1 MFKISLRDWVILLTI
16 LPTTVI
22 GLSLAGFFTFSRI
35 SDLEASLFYRVNAIS
50 QPLKI
55 SAQSGLRNNN
65 VRFLDELL
73 KELQV
78 NQNDLL
84 DNMLILSDRL
94 ETVAVSRQDVDSS
107 VLLTAE
113 IRNNLANTQFVAF
126 EDYYLYTSPITLNQ
140 YTVDG
145 QRERQ
150 LLGYLLLVVDR
161 TDITMHEQSLYIVS
175 FLIILMS
182 VLLSGVFANRLINR
196 IAIPVQQMNLA
207 IDRMR
212 NGLYDTQIDAY
223 YKGELEELRKGLN
236 ILFFSLRD
244 YHNDLD
250 RNIDQATT
258 DLRESLEQFEIQ
270 NVELDLAK
278 RRALEA
284 SRVKSEF
291 LANMSH
297 ELRTPLNGVIGFT
310 RQVLKTPLSNTQ
322 RDYLS
327 TIERSANGLLTI
339 INDILDFSKL
349 DSNRL
354 IIENIPFAFN
364 ATIEEAVT
372 LLAPAANDKN
382 LDFSVRINPNLPD
395 ALIGD
400 AMRIQQV
407 LTNLVGN
414 AIKFT
419 DTGSIE
425 IDIDYKILED
435 SNIQLV
441 IAVKD
446 TGIGISSQQ
455 QENLFEAFGQADN
468 SITRMYGGTGLGLV
482 ISKRLAQEMNGDIRF
497 ESRPDQGTTFWFE
510 WQCQLN
516 PLPIDSKPYP
526 SDLKG
531 KSVIVY
537 DPLPHCRLAINELL
551 KFWQMQ
557 VAVVTSTEQLLQ
569 TSEEQSFDMAVVGI
583 HLLESNI
590 DDSRQLV
597 HNLHQYVED
606 IFVAVNSNAVNLSE
620 AFISAGARNCFSKP
634 MMANKLAQLISKDD
648 KIAAQS
654 SPKALPQKKLA
665 IKVLA
670 VDDNEANLKL
680 ISTLLSELAESVVTA
695 SNGKEAVDLASKER
709 FAFIFMDIQMPIM
722 DGITAMEKIRLTT
735 LNSDTPV
742 VAVTAHALQGEKDK
756 MLETGFFGYM
766 TKPIDET
773 LLKHYLY
780 EHGMEEPALVYSRPE
795 VAPQDIF
802 PISKYKSVIDWSLA
816 IERSGNRPEL
826 AKDMLSMLLK
836 SLPETKA
843 TLQKHLENND
853 QQGFIQAVHK
863 LNGACCY
870 NGVPRLE
877 KVCREIETQ
886 LGEQD
891 LASIEPELLEMFDE
905 IDKLIDASEEIT
917 KSLDGKNSTR

>member
-1 MFKISLRDWVILLTI
+1 MFKVSLRDWVILLTI

-35 SDLEASLFYRVNAIS
+35 SDLESSLFYRVNAIS

-55 SAQSGLRNNN
+55 SAQSGIRNSNF
-65 VRFLDELL
+65 RFLDELL

-78 NQNDLL
+78 SQDDLL
-84 DNMLILSDRL
+84 DNILIVD
-94 ETVAVSRQDVDSS
+94 EEMQTIAVSRNLEDLN
-107 VLLTAE
+107 VLLPGEFRTSLE
-113 IRNNLANTQFVAF
+113 STQFIAF
-126 EDYYLYTSPITLNQ
+126 DDYYLYTSPINFNR
-140 YTVDG
+140 YSVDG
-145 QRERQ
+145 KRETQ
-150 LLGYLLLVVDR
+150 LLGYLLLVVDQ
-161 TDITMHEQSLYIVS
+161 TDITLHEQSLYIVS

-196 IAIPVQQMNLA
+196 IAVPVQQMNLA

-244 YHNDLD
+244 YHYDLD
-250 RNIDQATT
+250 RNIDQATN

-278 RRALEA
+278 RRAQEA

-322 RDYLS
+322 RDYLR
-327 TIERSANGLLTI
+327 TIERSANGLLSI

-349 DSNRL
+349 DSNRFV
-354 IIENIPFAFN
+354 IDSIPFAFN
-364 ATIEEAVT
+364 ECIEET
-372 LLAPAANDKN
+372 ISLLAPSANEKG
-382 LDFSVRINPNLPD
+382 LDFSVRLNPSMPDSLVGD
-395 ALIGD
+395 AL
-400 AMRIQQV
+400 RIQQV
-407 LTNLVGN
+407 LTNLIGN

-419 DTGSIE
+419 DSGSVE
-425 IDIDYKILED
+425 VDIDYKILED
-435 SNIQLV
+435 SNVQLV
-441 IAVKD
+441 VAVKD

-482 ISKRLAQEMNGDIRF
+482 ISKRLAQEMHGDIRF
-497 ESRPDQGTTFWFE
+497 ESKANEGTTFWFE

-516 PLPIDSKPYP
+516 PLPLESKPYP

-531 KSVIVY
+531 KSILVF
-537 DPLPHCRLAINELL
+537 DPLPHCRQAVKELL

-557 VAVVTSTEQLLQ
+557 VTVVQSHEALLTAAEQN
-569 TSEEQSFDMAVVGI
+569 SFELAIVGVRI
-583 HLLESNI
+583 NDHQL
-590 DDSRQLV
+590 DDTRKLIQK
-597 HNLHQYVED
+597 LHHSVAD
-606 IFVAVNSNAVNLSE
+606 IYVAVNSNAVNLCE
-620 AFISAGARNCFSKP
+620 AFVSAGAKNCFSKP
-634 MMANKLAQLISKDD
+634 ILTNKLAQLISTDD
-648 KIAAQS
+648 KVVSQLPALEQS
-654 SPKALPQKKLA
+654 YKKLA

-680 ISTLLSELAESVVTA
+680 ISTLLSELVETVVTA
-695 SNGKEAVDLASKER
+695 SNGKEALDLASKQR

-756 MLETGFFGYM
+756 MLENGFFGYM

-780 EHGMEEPALVYSRPE
+780 EHGMEHMTPAYNGKALTLKDS
-795 VAPQDIF
+795 F
-802 PISKYKSVIDWSLA
+802 ISNKYAGVIDWSLA
-816 IERSGNRPEL
+816 LERSGNRPEL
-826 AKDMLSMLLK
+826 AKEMLSMLLK

-843 TLQKHLENND
+843 LLQELMEAKDKHGLY
-853 QQGFIQAVHK
+853 QAIHK

-877 KVCREIETQ
+877 RICRDIETH
-886 LGEQD
+886 LSEQELD
-891 LASIEPELLEMFDE
+891 SIEPELLEMFDE
-905 IDKLIDASEEIT
+905 IDKLIGASEGILSGE
-917 KSLDGKNSTR
+917 S

>member
-73 KELQV
+73 KDLQV

-84 DNMLILSDRL
+84 DNMLILSEGL

-107 VLLTAE
+107 VLLTEE
-113 IRNNLANTQFVAF
+113 IRSNLANTQFVAF
-126 EDYYLYTSPITLNQ
+126 EDYYLFTSPITYNQ

-145 QRERQ
+145 QRDTQ
-150 LLGYLLLVVDR
+150 LMGYLLLVVDR

-212 NGLYDTQIDAY
+212 NGLYDTQIDSF

-270 NVELDLAK
+270 NVELDMAK
-278 RRALEA
+278 RRAQEA

-310 RQVLKTPLSNTQ
+310 RQVLKTPLSSTQ

-354 IIENIPFAFN
+354 VIENIPLAFN
-364 ATIEEAVT
+364 ATIEEALT
-372 LLAPAANDKN
+372 LLAPSANEKN
-382 LDFSVRINPNLPD
+382 LDLSLRINPNLPD
-395 ALIGD
+395 SLIGD

-407 LTNLVGN
+407 LTNLIGN

-419 DTGSIE
+419 DSGSVE

-441 IAVKD
+441 VAVKD
-446 TGIGISSQQ
+446 TGIGINTQQ

-482 ISKRLAQEMNGDIRF
+482 ISKRIAQEMNGDIRF
-497 ESRPDQGTTFWFE
+497 ESRAEHGTTFWFE

-526 SDLKG
+526 ADLKD
-531 KSVIVY
+531 KQVILY
-537 DPLPHCRLAINELL
+537 DPLPHCRLAVEELL
-551 KFWQMQ
+551 KFWKMQ
-557 VAVVTSTEQLLQ
+557 VTTVSSNEDLLKQGEQL
-569 TSEEQSFDMAVVGI
+569 SFDIAIVSVHI
-583 HLLESNI
+583 NESQI
-590 DDSRQLV
+590 DDSLRLIQ
-597 HNLHQYVED
+597 NLSQHIPEIY
-606 IFVAVNSNAVNLSE
+606 VAVNSNAANLSE
-620 AFISAGARNCFSKP
+620 AFISAGAINCFSKP
-634 MMANKLAQLISKDD
+634 YLANKLAQQISKDD
-648 KIAAQS
+648 KIVAQS
-654 SPKALPQKKLA
+654 SPRALPLKKLD

-680 ISTLLSELAESVVTA
+680 ISTLLGELVETVVTA
-695 SNGKEAVDLASKER
+695 NNGKEALDLASKER
-709 FAFIFMDIQMPIM
+709 FVFIFMDIQMPIM

-756 MLETGFFGYM
+756 MLEKGFFGYM

-780 EHGMEEPALVYSRPE
+780 EHGMSEPAPVFSRPE
-795 VAPQDIF
+795 VAPQETF
-802 PISKYKSVIDWSLA
+802 PIGKFKGIIDWSLA

-826 AKDMLSMLLK
+826 AKEMLSMLLK
-836 SLPETKA
+836 SLPDTKA
-843 TLQKHLENND
+843 ALQNQLDSND
-853 QQGFIQAVHK
+853 QQGFVQVIHK

-877 KVCREIETQ
+877 KVCREIETH
-886 LGEQD
+886 LSEQTLD
-891 LASIEPELLEMFDE
+891 SIEPELLEMFDE
-905 IDKLIDASEEIT
+905 IDKLIQISEEMGE
-917 KSLDGKNSTR
+917 SLSGES